1 MANESEKSVLDKLLD
16 FYKAVI
22 ALKDQSEESECPVR
36 VDVAEYRSNTSLLV
50 TLTLLEGE
58 QDRPVL
64 LTHHDK
70 SIYPSE
76 AWIEAAK
83 IHIGKAQG
91 VPQKPIIVKKDPFR
105 LKLEEA
111 EDFLA
116 KRKVLVEEC
125 GDVAMRL
132 GSETG
137 VLRQIQELQARMPY
151 LSAENAITIWRQ
163 APEASDVRTRF
174 DWGKVKA
181 SVKSGQQEIY
191 MFRQDKQYEESRSRY
206 IEAVYDISQ
215 TTCIER
221 WETPTSD
228 ALQHVNA
235 LARLCD
241 INVAHYNKG
250 YSEGKVIE
258 NRPEENVLLVNVSAN
273 KNQLVLTAAAIVAD
287 RLISKKEA
295 VRPEERTLI
304 STLAAQLYAIR
315 HGFGAYDERVDNN
328 TETQLRA
335 RHPDKRLDI
344 LETARRMAIAMSTR
358 TEVPLEETAKE
369 KGETSA

>member
-1 MANESEKSVLDKLLD
+1 M
-16 FYKAVI
+16 
-22 ALKDQSEESECPVR
+22 
-36 VDVAEYRSNTSLLV
+36 
-50 TLTLLEGE
+50 
-58 QDRPVL
+58 
-64 LTHHDK
+64 
-70 SIYPSE
+70 
-76 AWIEAAK
+76 
-83 IHIGKAQG
+83 
-91 VPQKPIIVKKDPFR
+91 
-105 LKLEEA
+105 
-111 EDFLA
+111 
-116 KRKVLVEEC
+116 
-125 GDVAMRL
+125 
-132 GSETG
+132 
-137 VLRQIQELQARMPY
+137 RQIQELQARMPY

-287 RLISKKEA
+287 RLISKKKLF
-295 VRPEERTLI
+295 VR
-304 STLAAQLYAIR
+304 
-315 HGFGAYDERVDNN
+315 
-328 TETQLRA
+328 
-335 RHPDKRLDI
+335 K
-344 LETARRMAIAMSTR
+344 
-358 TEVPLEETAKE
+358 KE
-369 KGETSA
+369 P